1 MVLDATK
8 ELKWNWYMWLAAALL
23 ETEDPRCG
31 IAGGEKALSSSHFPI
46 SQAIHL
52 APALKW
58 GLMSMA
64 GHAGGMK

>member
-1 MVLDATK
+1 M
-8 ELKWNWYMWLAAALL
+8 ELVHVAGSCLVG
-23 ETEDPRCG
+23 DRRPRCG